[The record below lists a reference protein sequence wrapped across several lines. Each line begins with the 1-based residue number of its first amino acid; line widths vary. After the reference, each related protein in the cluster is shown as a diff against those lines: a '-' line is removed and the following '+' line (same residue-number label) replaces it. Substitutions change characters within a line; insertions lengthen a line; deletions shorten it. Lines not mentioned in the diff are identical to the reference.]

1 MSSKHIL
8 LIDDEKY
15 LSLVIQTCL
24 VKLGGWSVSIA
35 ESRQDGLLKAET
47 ELPDAILLDIMM
59 ADLDG
64 WKVLEH
70 LRANPK
76 TEKIPVILLTV
87 TSNPVVKSDSEQLQ
101 VAGILAK
108 PFEPLQLVPQ
118 IATLLN
124 WDYKP
129 RLNISPP

>member
-1 MSSKHIL
+1 MIW
-8 LIDDEKY
+8 Y
-15 LSLVIQTCL
+15 
-24 VKLGGWSVSIA
+24 
-35 ESRQDGLLKAET
+35 
-47 ELPDAILLDIMM
+47 
-59 ADLDG
+59 DLDG

-76 TEKIPVILLTV
+76 TEKIPVILLTA

>member
-47 ELPDAILLDIMM
+47 ELPDAIVLDIMM
-59 ADLDG
+59 ADTKL
-64 WKVLEH
+64 K
-70 LRANPK
+70 K
-76 TEKIPVILLTV
+76 Q
-87 TSNPVVKSDSEQLQ
+87 SNK
-101 VAGILAK
+101 
-108 PFEPLQLVPQ
+108 
-118 IATLLN
+118 
-124 WDYKP
+124 
-129 RLNISPP
+129 